1 MTEQDADIDDSTH
14 IKNWLVGLGW
24 SPSEYKEKDLTYKQV
39 KGVGKVKRTQEEY
52 EKALNAYLEQTMT
65 CNFKQ
70 DRIDHVKTYGKSFES
85 CLLNK
90 DIRKSVKVLTNPSFT
105 VGQEKEIC
113 PNLEKFKESFPYVSD
128 VVEYLTY
135 KHRRNSIL
143 GGGFDWEDEE
153 EADKGYMA
161 YVREDGRIPTP
172 ADTCGAATSRFKH
185 RVVANIPRLT
195 SLFGGEMR
203 ALFGVDK
210 AFYQMGY
217 DFDSLEARMES
228 HYCYTYDKDKEYCN
242 SLLLEKPND
251 VHSQMAKKIS
261 AIIKRDFGRSPAK
274 SVKYACLPM
283 HTKVLTKRGWKL
295 YKDILEGEELITF
308 NPNTG
313 LCEDD
318 VVLKKHLF
326 TDKDVIKFSNNYTS
340 FQCTEEHRWYGW
352 KRSRSTSVKKIW
364 GFTEAKDLVQENNIL
379 LTAPY
384 TGGHAPILPHEAAL
398 IGWIL
403 SDGYY
408 RWSDRGEKTA
418 CSFGKRKQVVCSLSQ
433 SQNKYWKELEEC
445 LTQNKTNF
453 TKRIELRD
461 NGNNVNHYNL
471 KSKWTRDFFDR
482 VLGERLNK
490 HDFNWVAWVQQLTI
504 PSLDAFYEAF
514 YMADGEM
521 LNRGAGEI
529 ISQNV
534 GNIFESLIVAKQLLG
549 RGRVTLNNKNTSSSK
564 CRAVR
569 TLKRRHLTCQELKK
583 ESIGVEDTFCL
594 TTNNSTFIIWQ
605 DDFIGIT
612 GNCTYGA
619 TAPKIAKT
627 IGSDAKTGEIV
638 FEAFWE
644 AALPLKKLKERLQRY
659 WEDIGG
665 KQFILGI
672 DGRKVPTRSQHAIL
686 NSLFQSAGVICAKR
700 AMVIMDRLIRDS
712 NLHIDFF
719 KDDWQ
724 AKEFCAQ
731 LCAYHDEA
739 QSEVSKGLVKFKTFR
754 YEDSLDVKESED
766 IHKRMKALVQG
777 KKDQLQKDGSIWSD
791 ISHTATHYY
800 IAHSLVGEI
809 ASRAVKLAG
818 EYYKLKVDLTAG
830 YVIGRN
836 WAECH

>member
-1 MTEQDADIDDSTH
+1 MTTITFDIEATDLLRESSINYLSSPYKLKDSFSVHCIVVEEHETGDILAFYDGATYVLDGREYSEKMVWGHYTLKDYSPIQYIHKPMKDFAGYVRSGKVKKVIAHNGINYDLLVCKLYFGLDYTVEEDSWAGQEVTIEDTMVTSKTLNPDRFGGHSLDNLGKKVGLHKIEFRKKIPVEDRFKEFAADMLYYCIRDVKVNTKIYHWLEKEKLGWDWRDALSLEKSVAEIITRQEHRGFKFDKNLAESNILKLDLLMKERRDRVTPLLPRKPATKAFMKDYTPPVRQFLQSGKASSYLIKFAEKLGAVIEENEEGLAKKFIYNGITYKLPLPLDPLVTEQDADIDDSTH

-24 SPSEYKEKDLTYKQV
+24 SPSEYKEKDLTHKQV

-52 EKALNAYLEQTMT
+52 EKALNTYLEQTMN

-70 DRIDHVKTYGKSFES
+70 DRIDHIKTYGKSFES

-113 PNLEKFKESFPYVSD
+113 PNLEKFKGSFPYVSD

-143 GGGFDWEDEE
+143 GGGVDWEDEE

-203 ALFGVDK
+203 ALFGVDE

-274 SVKYACLPM
+274 SVKYA
-283 HTKVLTKRGWKL
+283 
-295 YKDILEGEELITF
+295 
-308 NPNTG
+308 
-313 LCEDD
+313 
-318 VVLKKHLF
+318 
-326 TDKDVIKFSNNYTS
+326 
-340 FQCTEEHRWYGW
+340 
-352 KRSRSTSVKKIW
+352 
-364 GFTEAKDLVQENNIL
+364 A
-379 LTAPY
+379 
-384 TGGHAPILPHEAAL
+384 
-398 IGWIL
+398 
-403 SDGYY
+403 
-408 RWSDRGEKTA
+408 
-418 CSFGKRKQVVCSLSQ
+418 
-433 SQNKYWKELEEC
+433 
-445 LTQNKTNF
+445 
-453 TKRIELRD
+453 
-461 NGNNVNHYNL
+461 
-471 KSKWTRDFFDR
+471 
-482 VLGERLNK
+482 
-490 HDFNWVAWVQQLTI
+490 
-504 PSLDAFYEAF
+504 
-514 YMADGEM
+514 
-521 LNRGAGEI
+521 
-529 ISQNV
+529 
-534 GNIFESLIVAKQLLG
+534 
-549 RGRVTLNNKNTSSSK
+549 
-564 CRAVR
+564 
-569 TLKRRHLTCQELKK
+569 
-583 ESIGVEDTFCL
+583 
-594 TTNNSTFIIWQ
+594 
-605 DDFIGIT
+605 
-612 GNCTYGA
+612 TYGA

-700 AMVIMDRLIRDS
+700 AMVIMDRLIKGS
-712 NLHIDFF
+712 QLHIDFF

-724 AKEFCAQ
+724 QKEFCAQ

-754 YEDSLDVKESED
+754 YEDSLDVKESEG

-791 ISHTATHYY
+791 ISHTDTHYY
-800 IAHSLVGEI
+800 IAHSIVGEI